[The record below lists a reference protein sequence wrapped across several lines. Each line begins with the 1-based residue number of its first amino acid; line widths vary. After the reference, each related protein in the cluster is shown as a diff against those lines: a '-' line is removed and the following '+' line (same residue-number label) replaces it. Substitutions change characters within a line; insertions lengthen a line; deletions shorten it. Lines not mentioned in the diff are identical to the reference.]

1 MAYAFEFAAWDNMQ
15 TDDDGYRS
23 RKNQVTVTV
32 VADDEEGALKAVKEL
47 VIRENYLLNIIR
59 EMTEKNTAGE

>member
-47 VIRENYLLNIIR
+47 VIRENYLL
-59 EMTEKNTAGE
+59 T